1 MFYPWKAVDR
11 QPKAY
16 VPFKTFCQRT
26 FLLYFNKVE
35 NVMLWVEQNLTKLA
49 IKSRTNNPGNK
60 ICSHTHDR
68 HPVAKYID
76 RSIFKF

>member
-35 NVMLWVEQNLTKLA
+35 NVMLWVEQNLTKLRA
-49 IKSRTNNPGNK
+49 EQTILETKS
-60 ICSHTHDR
+60 
-68 HPVAKYID
+68 V
-76 RSIFKF
+76 SIFMIVIQLPNTLIAQS